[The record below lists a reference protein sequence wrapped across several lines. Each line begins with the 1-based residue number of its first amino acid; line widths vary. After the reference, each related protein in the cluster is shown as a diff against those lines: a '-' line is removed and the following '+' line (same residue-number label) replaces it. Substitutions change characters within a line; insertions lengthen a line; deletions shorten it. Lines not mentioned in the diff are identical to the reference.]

1 MRFKARRGTA
11 RTIAAAGPSTSSKVE
26 SMTSKRSLVTMA
38 RRLLCMLPLAL
49 AGAVHAQTL
58 TELYDLARAFDA
70 TYLAARAQA
79 DAAEYKAA
87 QAAALGLP
95 TLTGNLRGTA
105 RQIDLPR
112 SDFNSNN
119 ALQTELNGRY
129 PLFNRANRATM
140 EQAARSLIAS
150 KAELEAAEQDLII
163 RVTQAYFDVLSAKD
177 TVALTKTNKA
187 AILEQLASAKRNF
200 EIGTST
206 IVDTREAQSKADLAA
221 AQQIAAENDLLN
233 RRIALAY
240 LVGRRDIEP
249 LPLAA
254 PVVLPTIIPKNVE
267 EWVTVADTVHPQV
280 IRARTAL
287 EVARLEI
294 DKAKAGELP
303 TVDAVATLGANH
315 AGGSSNQILPG
326 STRTGSIGVELNWPL
341 YTGGSVQN
349 RIKETVSLEQRSRE
363 EFENARR
370 TVAQNTR
377 VSFFAVQSGE
387 ALVKALEAAEA
398 SSRVALEATQLG
410 FRVGVRVTLDVLN
423 AQTQLFQTQ
432 RDLFKSRYDV
442 LVNSLRL
449 RQASGQLTSND
460 LLAVNSL
467 LVK

>member
-1 MRFKARRGTA
+1 MTCKHSLLSRARQLLLMPLLVLA
-11 RTIAAAGPSTSSKVE
+11 MAGGV
-26 SMTSKRSLVTMA
+26 RAQSLVD
-38 RRLLCMLPLAL
+38 
-49 AGAVHAQTL
+49 
-58 TELYDLARAFDA
+58 LYEAARAYDA
-70 TYLAARAQA
+70 TFLAARAQA
-79 DAAEYKAA
+79 DAAEFRAA
-87 QAAALGLP
+87 QAKSLGLP
-95 TLTGNLRGTA
+95 SLTGNVRGVA

-112 SDFNSNN
+112 VEADSNN
-119 ALQTELNGRY
+119 AFQTELNGRY
-129 PLFNRANRATM
+129 PLFNRANQATM
-140 EQAARSLIAS
+140 EQAQRSLIAS

-163 RVTQAYFDVLSAKD
+163 RLTQAYFDVLAAKD
-177 TVALTKTNKA
+177 TVALTKTNQA

-200 EIGTST
+200 EVGTAT
-206 IVDTREAQSKADLAA
+206 ITDTREAQAKADLAA
-221 AQQIAAENDLLN
+221 AQQIAAENDLIN

-240 LVGRRDIEP
+240 LVGRRDIDP
-249 LPLAA
+249 LPLAT
-254 PVVLPTIIPKNVE
+254 PVVLPTIVPKNVE

-287 EVARLEI
+287 EVAKLEI

-303 TVDAVATLGANH
+303 TVDAVATIGANY
-315 AGGSSNQILPG
+315 AGGSSNQIIPG
-326 STRTGSIGVELNWPL
+326 TTRTGSIGVELNWPL

-377 VSFFAVQSGE
+377 VAFWGVQSGE
-387 ALVKALEAAEA
+387 ALVKALEAAES
-398 SSRVALEATQLG
+398 SSRLSLEATQLG
-410 FRVGVRVTLDVLN
+410 YRVGVRVNIDVLN

-449 RQASGQLTSND
+449 RQASGQLTPND

-467 LVK
+467 LAKAPK

>member
-1 MRFKARRGTA
+1 MTRKRTLVPTA
-11 RTIAAAGPSTSSKVE
+11 R
-26 SMTSKRSLVTMA
+26 
-38 RRLLCMLPLAL
+38 LLLSPLLLAL
-49 AGAVHAQTL
+49 SLSGVVRAQGLTTL
-58 TELYDLARAFDA
+58 YEAARAYDA

-79 DAAEYKAA
+79 DAAEYRAA
-87 QAAALGLP
+87 QAKSLGLP
-95 TLTGNLRGTA
+95 TLTGNIRGVA

-112 SDFNSNN
+112 TELDSNN

-129 PLFNRANRATM
+129 PLFNKANQATM
-140 EQAARSLIAS
+140 EQAERTLIAS

-163 RVTQAYFDVLSAKD
+163 RLTQAYFDVLAAKD
-177 TVALTKTNKA
+177 TVALTKTSKT

-200 EIGTST
+200 EVGTAT
-206 IVDTREAQSKADLAA
+206 ITDTREAQSRADLAT
-221 AQQIAAENDLLN
+221 AQEIAAENDLIN

-240 LVGRRDIEP
+240 LVGRRDVEP
-249 LPLAA
+249 LPLIT
-254 PVVLPTIIPKNVE
+254 PVVLPTIVPKNVE
-267 EWVTVADTVHPQV
+267 EWVTVADTLHPQV
-280 IRARTAL
+280 TRARIAY

-303 TVDAVATLGANH
+303 TVDAVATIGANR
-315 AGGSSNQILPG
+315 ASGSSNQIIPG
-326 STRTGSIGVELNWPL
+326 TTRTGSLGVELNWPL

-377 VSFFAVQSGE
+377 VAYWGVQSGE
-387 ALVKALEAAEA
+387 ALVKALEAAES
-398 SSRVALEATQLG
+398 SSRLSLEATQLG
-410 FRVGVRVTLDVLN
+410 YKVGVRVNIDVLN

-449 RQASGQLTSND
+449 RQASGQLTPND

-467 LVK
+467 LSK

>member
-1 MRFKARRGTA
+1 MQPSPKNDRPPLFRSRPETLTGTRSRVPKALRLLG
-11 RTIAAAGPSTSSKVE
+11 AAALAWALGGAAQAQG
-26 SMTSKRSLVTMA
+26 LV
-38 RRLLCMLPLAL
+38 
-49 AGAVHAQTL
+49 
-58 TELYDLARAFDA
+58 ELYEAARAFDA

-87 QAAALGLP
+87 QANALGLP
-95 TLTGNLRGTA
+95 TLSANIRGVAT
-105 RQIDLPR
+105 QIDLPQGR
-112 SDFNSNN
+112 SGDNN
-119 ALQTELNGRY
+119 ALQSGLNGRM
-129 PLFNRANRATM
+129 PLFNRANQATM
-140 EQAARSLIAS
+140 EQAQRSLIAS

-163 RVTQAYFDVLSAKD
+163 RLSQAYFDVLSAKD
-177 TVALTKTNKA
+177 DVALAKTNKT

-200 EIGTST
+200 EVGTAT
-206 IVDTREAQSKADLAA
+206 ITDTREAQSRADLAT
-221 AQQIAAENDLLN
+221 AQEIAAENALLN

-249 LPLAA
+249 RPLVT
-254 PVVLPTIIPKNVE
+254 PVVLPTVVPANVE

-280 IRARTAL
+280 TRARVAL
-287 EVARLEI
+287 EVAKLEI

-303 TVDAVATLGANH
+303 TIDAVASVGANK
-315 AGGSSNQILPG
+315 ATGDSIIPG
-326 STRTGSIGVELNWPL
+326 TTRSASVGVELNWPL
-341 YTGGSVQN
+341 YTGGAVQN

-377 VSFFAVQSGE
+377 VAYFGVQSGE
-387 ALVKALEAAEA
+387 ALVKALEAAES
-398 SSRVALEATQLG
+398 SSRLSLEATQLG
-410 FRVGVRVTLDVLN
+410 YKVGVRVNIDVLN

-449 RQASGQLTSND
+449 RQASGQLTPND

-467 LVK
+467 LARR